1 MVSPV
6 MDLKIDLEIDGVQWR
21 RVDSLE
27 GAGPGDRVFS
37 IRIGEDGTA
46 GVVFGDGIEGA
57 RPQAGEIHI
66 QASYRAG
73 GTSMSTDTRFRTG
86 EHFPSVRLQQGRV
99 LLDSDWNET
108 HGTPR
113 LFCGIFRGVVVSNQD
128 PSGSMRLKVRVPE
141 VSGRLESWALPCVS
155 PGITNLPSVGAT
167 VWILFEG
174 GDHDHPVWMGTAPGR
189 PR

>member
-6 MDLKIDLEIDGVQWR
+6 TDLRIDLEIDGIRWR

-27 GAGPGDRVFS
+27 GTGPEDRVFT

-46 GVVFGDGIEGA
+46 SVVFGDGIQGA
-57 RPQAGEIHI
+57 RPQGGEIHI

-73 GTSMSTDTRFRTG
+73 GTSMTTDTWFRAE
-86 EHFPSVRLQQGRV
+86 EHFPSVRFQQGRV

-108 HGTPR
+108 HGIPR
-113 LFCGIFRGVVVSNQD
+113 PFCGIFRGVVVSNQD
-128 PSGSMRLKVRVPE
+128 PSGTMRLRVRVPE
-141 VSGRLESWALPCVS
+141 VSGRLESWALPCGPS
-155 PGITNLPSVGAT
+155 GIPTLPPEGEM

-174 GDHDHPVWMGTAPGR
+174 GDPGRPVWMGTAPGQ